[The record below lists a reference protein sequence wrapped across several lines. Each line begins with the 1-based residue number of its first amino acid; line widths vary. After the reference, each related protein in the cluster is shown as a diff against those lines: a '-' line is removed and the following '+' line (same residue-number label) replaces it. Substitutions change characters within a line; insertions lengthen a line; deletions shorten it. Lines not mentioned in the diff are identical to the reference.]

1 MRRSTQRDF
10 EPAMIKRPLQTMDS
24 LGQEEEH
31 ALWRRLREEGDLS
44 AREALLIHYL
54 PFAKIL
60 AAKVYSGRYHDE
72 FEFGEYVQYAT
83 VGLLESVSRFD
94 PARGVK
100 FKTFA
105 GRRIIGSILNGLE
118 HLSEKQQQISF
129 RQRMAS
135 ERLQSIRGRQPDG
148 SNPDELFSYL
158 AQVAVGLALGYILE
172 DSGMYRRRN
181 GGSYT
186 NNGYEAVET
195 EQLRERM
202 RSLVDKLP
210 ERERSVIKYHY
221 MNHVPFEEIADMLCV
236 TKGRISQIHKHA
248 IDLLRQAMKEV
259 RSCDVAW

>member
-1 MRRSTQRDF
+1 MRRSIQS
-10 EPAMIKRPLQTMDS
+10 EAVPAMVNRPLQTMDT

-31 ALWRRLREEGDLS
+31 GLWRRLREEGDLS
-44 AREALLIHYL
+44 AREAILIHYL

-60 AAKVYSGRYHDE
+60 AAKVYSGRHHDE

-83 VGLLESVSRFD
+83 IGLLESVSRFD

-129 RQRMAS
+129 RQRMAA
-135 ERLQSIRGRQPDG
+135 ERLHSIRGRQPDG

-172 DSGMYRRRN
+172 DSGMYQKRN
-181 GGSYT
+181 GSYM

-195 EQLRERM
+195 EQLQERM
-202 RSLVDKLP
+202 RSMVEKLP
-210 ERERSVIKYHY
+210 ERERMVVKYHY

>member
-1 MRRSTQRDF
+1 MTRLVQPGVA
-10 EPAMIKRPLQTMDS
+10 PAVNRQPLQTMDS
-24 LGQEEEH
+24 LGPEEER
-31 ALWRRLREEGDLS
+31 ALWRRFREDADVS

-60 AAKVYSGRYHDE
+60 AAKVYSGRHHDE

-129 RQRMAS
+129 RKRLAS
-135 ERLQSIRGRQPDG
+135 ERLESIRGRQPDG

-172 DSGMYRRRN
+172 DSGMYQRRN
-181 GGSYT
+181 GSYM
-186 NNGYEAVET
+186 NNGYEAIET
-195 EQLRERM
+195 EQLQERM
-202 RSLVDKLP
+202 RNLVEKLP
-210 ERERSVIKYHY
+210 ERERRVIKYHY
-221 MNHVPFEEIADMLCV
+221 MNHVPFEEIADILGV

-248 IDLLRQAMKEV
+248 VDLLRQAMKEV
-259 RSCDVAW
+259 RSCDIAW

>member
-1 MRRSTQRDF
+1 M
-10 EPAMIKRPLQTMDS
+10 AGRPLQTMDS
-24 LGQEEEH
+24 LGQEEEY

-44 AREALLIHYL
+44 AREALVIHYL

-60 AAKVYSGRYHDE
+60 AAKIYAGRYHDE

-83 VGLLESVSRFD
+83 IGLLESVPRFD

-135 ERLQSIRGRQPDG
+135 ERLQSIKGRQPDG

-172 DSGMYRRRN
+172 DSGMYQRGN
-181 GGSYT
+181 GGHM
-186 NNGYEAVET
+186 NNGYDAVET
-195 EQLRERM
+195 EQLKERM
-202 RSLVDKLP
+202 RNLVEKLP
-210 ERERSVIKYHY
+210 ERERRVIKYHY
-221 MNHVPFEEIADMLCV
+221 MNHVPFEEIADMLSV